1 MRYKSQLGGGASLV
15 IFKLFATT
23 APATQS
29 IIRRYCSLVLGGP
42 NSACVP
48 ALPPTHQ
55 TCVGWRSARGDH
67 HADVRHSWRV
77 AAPGVRPGLRRAAAA
92 APPTAPAP
100 TRSHRPRR
108 RRILPR
114 PGPQGLAG
122 ERGGDPGPSPF
133 PSPGV
138 GQALA
143 LTPTL
148 FYAGCP
154 GRASCGAQGLP
165 RDGTRPL
172 RPVGEG
178 VPRLTLALTLP
189 RLTLTLT
196 LTLTRRR
203 LGARLPQRAPL
214 LRRGSA
220 HDLLRHPRNFVLL
233 RR

>member
-1 MRYKSQLGGGASLV
+1 MTFDALQGVLLTLKYTGRSRVVIGTIELKLRAHYNATVMHTRAKPSKPVILFKSQLGGGASLV

-29 IIRRYCSLVLGGP
+29 IIRRYCSLVVTRATRLAFRRCHPHIKLAWGG
-42 NSACVP
+42 A
-48 ALPPTHQ
+48 
-55 TCVGWRSARGDH
+55 RARGDH

-133 PSPGV
+133 RSPRV
-138 GQALA
+138 GQALGA
-143 LTPTL
+143 SANPNPNSMQAVLAARA
-148 FYAGCP
+148 AGLKVFLAT
-154 GRASCGAQGLP
+154 GRARSGPWVKECL
-165 RDGTRPL
+165 
-172 RPVGEG
+172 V
-178 VPRLTLALTLP
+178 
-189 RLTLTLT
+189 
-196 LTLTRRR
+196 
-203 LGARLPQRAPL
+203 
-214 LRRGSA
+214 
-220 HDLLRHPRNFVLL
+220 
-233 RR
+233 

>member
-1 MRYKSQLGGGASLV
+1 MTLVGFLPPPLQCQAALGGGDNHGS
-15 IFKLFATT
+15 
-23 APATQS
+23 
-29 IIRRYCSLVLGGP
+29 R
-42 NSACVP
+42 
-48 ALPPTHQ
+48 
-55 TCVGWRSARGDH
+55 WRSARGDH

-114 PGPQGLAG
+114 PRPQGLAG

-138 GQALA
+138 GQALG
-143 LTPTL
+143 LIPTL

-154 GRASCGAQGLP
+154 GRTSCGAQGLP

-196 LTLTRRR
+196 QTLTLALNRNLTLT
-203 LGARLPQRAPL
+203 LTLTLAR
-214 LRRGSA
+214 
-220 HDLLRHPRNFVLL
+220 
-233 RR
+233 

>member
-1 MRYKSQLGGGASLV
+1 MLTVCHAVKACRRRCSRAGREVPLLQPPA
-15 IFKLFATT
+15 KLPVPHETT
-23 APATQS
+23 RHPE
-29 IIRRYCSLVLGGP
+29 
-42 NSACVP
+42 
-48 ALPPTHQ
+48 H
-55 TCVGWRSARGDH
+55 GDH
-67 HADVRHSWRV
+67 ALSWRV
-77 AAPGVRPGLRRAAAA
+77 AAPGVHPGLRRAAAA

-154 GRASCGAQGLP
+154 GRTSCGAQGLP

-189 RLTLTLT
+189 RLSLTLTQTLTRNLTQTLTLALSRNLTLTLT
-196 LTLTRRR
+196 LTLTR
-203 LGARLPQRAPL
+203 
-214 LRRGSA
+214 
-220 HDLLRHPRNFVLL
+220 
-233 RR
+233 